1 MRLPNLII
9 FVNKELTEQVQSVIE
24 QQLFI
29 TVTLTHLQY
38 NTLDINIID
47 GYSRTD
53 RVLVLIDY
61 QDTPL
66 VNDGYADTVLYFS
79 NGLLSVQKNKYGPPG
94 LTWAAATITL
104 DQLVY
109 KDLYQAKSSKPTISP
124 TFTTQKS
131 IDPFGGEI
139 IIHHYKDNR

>member
-1 MRLPNLII
+1 MNLPHLII

-29 TVTLTHLQY
+29 TVTLSHQQY
-38 NTLDINIID
+38 NTLDPDILD
-47 GYSRTD
+47 GYTRTD

-66 VNDGYADTVLYFS
+66 LHDGYADTVLFFS

-94 LTWAAATITL
+94 LTWTAATINL
-104 DQLVY
+104 NQLVY
-109 KDLYQAKSSKPTISP
+109 KDLYKERSKKPSISLG
-124 TFTTQKS
+124 FKAQKT
-131 IDPFGGEI
+131 IDPFGGDI
-139 IIHHYKDNR
+139 IVHYYKDNR